1 MIKPQR
7 GKVTPQQE
15 LCLQLNKEYLMEEL
29 DSKEIVQKLRSKF
42 IIDKN
47 DEENILG
54 AGGVVNPRREQNSR
68 LVDTIVMR
76 RPQGFVAFLQTL
88 EDTGHEAAVAKLR
101 ETLQESK
108 GSTHV
113 PLATAVDGAR
123 LTDQATRITI
133 LEKRMKKVNPDCT
146 KSDEVDNQTTDDH
159 GYEGD
164 VDRLNERVDDLDTRL
179 RVIENL
185 EHHAE
190 VSRLQQELDE
200 ARKEIDNLMGAK
212 ADQSKLIKELQG
224 KNADLAKLLTQKSE
238 QLEKAKE
245 KVEKLEK
252 RINDMETENRCLRNG
267 ITRLQTQAQ
276 EADSTIKA
284 LKKTVAERSEKHEKD
299 MMRMRS
305 DKLRDRKAFDDFK
318 KHVENQFQTLASQS
332 PRDAQTPKS
341 RGQNGT
347 ASNGKTQG
355 AKLNFPKL
363 QQKGQSSAS
372 RTRTN

>member
-1 MIKPQR
+1 
-7 GKVTPQQE
+7 
-15 LCLQLNKEYLMEEL
+15 
-29 DSKEIVQKLRSKF
+29 
-42 IIDKN
+42 
-47 DEENILG
+47 
-54 AGGVVNPRREQNSR
+54 
-68 LVDTIVMR
+68 
-76 RPQGFVAFLQTL
+76 
-88 EDTGHEAAVAKLR
+88 
-101 ETLQESK
+101 
-108 GSTHV
+108 
-113 PLATAVDGAR
+113 
-123 LTDQATRITI
+123 
-133 LEKRMKKVNPDCT
+133 MKKVNPDCT
-146 KSDEVDNQTTDDH
+146 KTDEVDNQTTDDH
-159 GYEGD
+159 GYQGD

-190 VSRLQQELDE
+190 VGRLQQELEE

-347 ASNGKTQG
+347 ASNGKTQVTYKEIT
-355 AKLNFPKL
+355 ALLKLFAEFSGGNKQRLERTQFRDELCDRFQITDDFLMDRIFRAFDKGSKGYLRAEDFVCGMSTLIVGELEDKMKYTFQVYDLNSDGFISREEMFHLLKATLVKQSTEEDPDEGVKELVETALKKL
-363 QQKGQSSAS
+363 AWELLRKKY
-372 RTRTN
+372 